1 MDRTALVPLGNQV
14 VVIGLDGQLRVLAE
28 GQQPLPGEVIV
39 AMTDAAPQDLKI
51 QLAQEQG
58 LKDISDDVAQ
68 IISAIEQG
76 QDPSATDEELAPA
89 AGENSGSSLQNSATI
104 VRDGTE
110 VLASTNFETIG
121 LESLGL
127 SETQALTL
135 NDFFTTGIETSG
147 DGSSKP
153 LTNSPVT
160 LSAVEEDSDPITITT
175 EELLSNVNIDD
186 ADTLVITNVTIESGN
201 GTLIDNS
208 DGSWTYIPE
217 ADDDTEVS
225 FSYDI
230 IDNDGGVINGTAN
243 LDITPVNDAPI
254 ATNDAIQTDED
265 SQVVIDVLANDSDIE
280 GDDLIITS
288 ASVPEEQGIVE
299 IINGKLVFTPAENFN
314 GNATISYTISDG
326 ELEDE
331 AQVSVTVNSVNDAPI
346 ASNDTTITEEDSS
359 VTIDVLPNDTD
370 IDGDTLSIESA
381 SVPEAQGT
389 VEIVD
394 GKLVFTPAENF
405 HGDAEITYTITDGA
419 LTDQATVN
427 VTVNAVN
434 DTPVVES
441 NIADQTLAEDFTPY
455 SIDLNTAF
463 SDVDNVDGELTFSVS
478 GNSNIQVAIVN
489 GIATF
494 TPTADWNGSEA
505 LTFTATDPSG
515 ESVSQ
520 TVNFTVAPV
529 ADIVADKAT
538 VVEDTPTIIK
548 VLDNDTFE
556 GDDKVVSLDTDNGP
570 ANGTVSVNPDGSV
583 TYTPN
588 DNFHGTDSFTY
599 IVTSGGVSESTTV
612 NVDVTPVNDAPVAK
626 DDTATTQEDT
636 AVTIDVL
643 PNDTDIDGDTLSI
656 QSASVPEAQGTVEIV
671 DGKLVF
677 TPAENFHGDAEI
689 TYTITDGALT
699 DQATVNVTVNAVNDT
714 PVVESNIADQTLAED
729 FTPYSIDLNTAFSDV
744 DNVDGDLTFSVSGNS
759 NIQVAIVNGIATFT
773 PTADW
778 NGSEALT
785 FTATDP
791 GGESVSQTVNFTV
804 APVADIVADS
814 ATVVE
819 DTPTII
825 KVLGNDTFEG
835 NDKVV
840 SLDSNNGP
848 ANGTVSVNPDGS
860 VTYTPNDNFHG
871 TDSFTYIVTSGGVSE
886 STTVNVDV
894 TPVNDAPVATNDN
907 AVTDEDTPVTIDVLP
922 NDTDIDGDTLSIQSA
937 SVPEAQGTV
946 EIVDGKL
953 VFTPAE
959 NFHGDAEITYTVTD
973 GSLTDQATVNVTVN
987 AVNDTPVVESNIAD
1001 QTLAEDFTPY
1011 SIDLNTAFS
1020 DVDNVDGELTFSV
1033 SGNSNI
1039 QVAIVNGI
1047 ATFTPTADW
1056 NGSEALTFTATD
1068 PSGESVRQTVNFTV
1082 APVADIVADKAT
1094 VVEDTPTIIKVL
1106 DNDTFEGDDKV
1117 VSLDTNNGPANG
1129 TVSVNPDGSVT
1140 YTPNDNFHGTD
1151 SFTYIVT
1158 SGGVSES
1165 TTVNVDVTPVN
1176 DAPVATNDNAVTD
1189 EDTPVTI
1196 DVLPNDTDIDGDTLS
1211 IQSAS
1216 VPEAQGTV
1224 EIVDGKLVFTPAENF
1239 HGDAE
1244 ITYTITDGALTDQA
1258 TVNVTVNAVND
1269 TPVVESN
1276 IADQTLAEDFTP
1288 YSIDLNTAFSDVD
1301 NVDGELTFSVSGNS
1315 NIQVAI
1321 VNGIATFTPTADW
1334 NGSEALTFTATDP
1347 SGESVSQTVNFTVA
1361 PVADI
1366 ESDRATVVEDTP
1378 TIIKVLGN
1386 DTFEGDDK
1394 VVSLDTN
1401 NGPANGTVSV
1411 NPDGS
1416 VTYTPNDNY
1425 HGADSFTYIV
1435 TSGGVSES
1443 TTVNVD
1449 VTPVNDAPVAKD
1461 DTAVTD
1467 EDTPVTIDVLPNDTD
1482 IDGDKL
1488 SIDSASVPS
1497 EQGTVEIVD
1506 GKLVFTPAENF
1517 HGDAEITY
1525 TVTDGALTDQA
1536 TVNVTVNAVND
1547 TPVVESSIA
1556 DQTLAEDF
1564 TPYSI
1569 DLNTAFSDVDNVDG
1583 ELTFSV
1589 SGNSNIQV
1597 AIVNGIATFTPTA
1610 DWNGSEALTFTAT
1623 DLSGESVSQTVN
1635 FTVAPVAD
1643 IVADKATVV
1652 EDTPTIIKVLE
1663 NDTFEGDDKV
1673 VSLDTNNGPANG
1685 TVSVNPD
1692 GSVTYK
1698 PNDNYHGTDS
1708 FTYIVTSGGVSESTT
1723 VNVDVTPVNDAPVAT
1738 NDTATTQEDTA
1749 VTIDV
1754 LPNDTDIDGD
1764 TLRIDSA
1771 SVPSDQGSVEII
1783 DGKLVFTPAENFHGD
1798 AEITYTITDGALT
1811 DQATVNVTVNAVND
1825 TPVVESSIAGQTLAE
1840 DFTPY
1845 SIDLNTAFS
1854 DVDNV
1859 DGELSFS
1866 VSGNSNIQVAIVN
1879 GIATFTPTADWN
1891 GSEALT
1897 FTATDPSGESVS
1909 QTVNFIVA
1917 PVADIVADKAT
1928 VVEDTPT
1935 IIKVLENDTFEGDD
1949 KVVSLDTNHGPANG
1963 TVSVNPDGSVTYTP
1977 NDNYHGADSFTY
1989 IVTSGGVSESTTVN
2003 VDVTPVNDAPV
2014 ANDDAATTQEDT
2026 AVTIDVLPNDTDID
2040 GDTLRIDSA
2049 SVPSDQGT
2057 VEIVDGKLVFTPA
2070 ENFHGDAEI
2079 TYTVTD
2085 GSLTDQAT
2093 VNVTVNAVNDTPVV
2107 ESNIADQTL
2116 AEDFTP
2122 YSIDLNT
2129 AFSDVDN
2136 VDGELSFSVSGNS
2149 NVLVSIENGIATI
2162 SPTADWNG
2170 SEILTFTATDP
2181 SGESVSQTVNFTV
2194 APVAD
2199 IVADNATVVEDTPTI
2214 IKVLGNDTFEG
2225 DDKVV
2230 SIDTNNGPANGT
2242 VSVNPDGSVTYT
2254 PNDNYHGTD
2263 SFTYIVTSGGV
2274 SESTTV
2280 NVDVTP
2286 VNDAPVAT
2294 NDNAVTDE
2302 DTPVTIDV
2310 LPNDT
2315 DIDGDT
2321 LSIQSASVP
2330 SEQGTVEIVDGKLVF
2345 TPAENFHGDAEITYT
2360 ITDGAL
2366 TDQATVNVTVNAV
2379 NDTPVVESNIAD
2391 QTLAEDFTPYSIDLN
2406 TAFSD
2411 VDNADGELTFSVSG
2425 NSNIQVAIVNGI
2437 ATFTPTADWNG
2448 SETLTFT
2455 ATDPSGESVS
2465 QTVNF
2470 TVAPVADIVADKATV
2485 VEDTPTIIKVLGNDT
2500 FEGNDKVVSLDS
2512 NNGPANG
2519 TVSVNPDGSV
2529 TYTPNDNY
2537 HGADSFTYIV
2547 TSGGVSEST
2556 TVNVDV
2562 TPVNDAPVAT
2572 NDNAVTDED
2581 TPVTIDVLPND
2592 TDIDGDTLSIQSA
2605 SVPSDQGKVEIIDGK
2620 LVFTPAENFHGDA
2633 EITYTVTDGA
2643 LTDQATVNVTVNAVN
2658 DTPVVESNLAD
2669 QTLAE
2674 DFTPYS
2680 IDLNTAFS
2688 DVDNVDGEL
2697 SFSGSGNSNIQVA
2710 IVNGIATFT
2719 PTADW
2724 NGSEA
2729 LTFTATDPSGES
2741 VSQTVN
2747 FTVAPVADIVADNA
2761 TVVEDTPTI
2770 IKVLDNDT
2778 FEGDDKV
2785 VSLDTNN
2792 GPANGTVSVNPDGS
2806 VTYTPNDNYYGTDSF
2821 TYIVTSG
2828 GVSESTTV
2836 NVDVTPV
2843 NDAPVANDDI
2853 AVTDEDTPVTIDV
2866 LPNDTDIDG
2875 DTLSIQS
2882 ASVPSDQGTVEI
2894 VDGKLVFTPAE
2905 NFHGDA
2911 EITYT
2916 VTDGALTDQATVNV
2930 TVNAVNDT
2938 PVVESNIADQTLA
2951 EDFTPYSID
2960 LNTAFSDVDNV
2971 DGDLTFSVS
2980 GNSNIQVAIVN
2991 GIATFTP
2998 TADWNGS
3005 EALTFTVTDPSG
3017 ESVSQ
3022 TVNFT
3027 VAPVADIVADKAT
3040 VMEDTPTIIKVLGN
3054 DTFEGDDKVVSL
3066 DTNNGPANGTVSVN
3080 PDGSVTYTPNDNY
3093 HGTDSFTYIV
3103 TSGGVSESTT
3113 VNVDVTPVN
3122 DAPVAKDDTA
3132 ITDEDTPV
3140 TIDVL
3145 PNDTDIDGDKLSIE
3159 SASVPEAQGTV
3170 EIVDGK
3176 LVFTPAE
3183 NFHGDAEITYT
3194 VTDGSLTDQAT
3205 VNVTV
3210 NAVNDTPVVE
3220 SSLADQTLAEDFTP
3234 YSIDLNTAFSDVDNA
3249 DGELTFSVSGNSNI
3263 QVAIVNGIATITPT
3277 ADWNG
3282 SEALTFTATDPS
3294 GESVSQTVN
3303 FTVAPVA
3310 DIVADNATVV
3320 EDTPTII
3327 KVLENDT
3334 FEGDDKVVSL
3344 DTNNGPANGTVSVN
3358 PDGSVTYTPN
3368 DNYHGTDSFTYIVTS
3383 GGVSESTTVNVDVT
3397 PVNDAPVA
3405 KDDTA
3410 VTDEDT
3416 PVTIDVLPNDT
3427 DIDGDTLSIQSASV
3441 PSDQGTVEIVDGKLV
3456 FTPAENFHGDAE
3468 ITYTVTDG
3476 ALTDQAKVAVT
3487 VNPVN
3492 DAPTIKVDAVES
3504 ITEDAVSTDTVV
3516 ATLEVADTD
3525 TPEEQLTVSL
3535 ENNSNGYFALVGDEV
3550 KLTQAGVDA
3559 VNNDELNLK
3568 DLTISASVSD
3578 GVNPT
3583 VSDSDSLIVNR
3594 VNDAPTVDNV
3604 ISDQVLAEDF
3614 TIYTIDLNDAFK
3626 DSDSALN
3633 FSVSGNSNVLVSIE
3647 NGIATISPTADWNG
3661 SEALTFTATD
3671 PSGES
3676 VSQTV
3681 NFTVAPV
3688 ADIVA
3693 DKATVV
3699 EDTPTIIKVL
3709 GNDTFEGDDKVVSI
3723 DINNGPANGTVS
3735 VNPDGSV
3742 TYTPNDNY
3750 HGTDSFTY
3758 IVTSGGVSESTTVNV
3773 DVTPVNDAPVAT
3785 NDTAITDED
3794 TPVTI
3799 DVLPNDTDIDGD
3811 TLSIQS
3817 ASVPSDQG
3825 TVEIVDGKLVFTP
3838 AENFHGDAE
3847 ITYTVTDGSL
3857 TDQATVN
3864 VTVNAVNDT
3873 PVVESN
3879 IADQTLAEDFTPYSI
3894 DLNTAFSDVDN
3905 VDGELSFSVSGNNNV
3920 LVSIENGI
3928 ATISPTADWNGS
3940 EALAFTATDPSGES
3954 VSQTVNFTVAP
3965 VADIVAD
3972 NATVV
3977 EDTPTIIKVL
3987 GNDTFEGDDK
3997 VVSLDTNNGP
4007 ANGTVSVNLDGS
4019 VTYTPNDNYHGTDS
4033 FTYIVTSGGVSE
4045 STTVNV
4051 DVTPVNDA
4059 PVATNDNAVTDED
4072 TPVTIDVL
4080 PNDTDID
4087 GDELSIQSASVPS
4100 DQGTVEIV
4108 DGKLVFTPAENFHG
4122 DAEITYTI
4130 TDGALTDQATVNV
4143 TVNAVNDAPVVESSI
4158 ADQALA
4164 EDFTPYSI
4172 DLNTAFSDVDNVDG
4186 ELSFSVSGNSNI
4198 QVAIVNG
4205 IATFTPTADW
4215 NGSEALTF
4223 TATDPS
4229 GESVSQTVN
4238 FTVAPV
4244 ADIVTDKATVVEDT
4258 PTIIKVLGNDTFE
4271 GDDKVVSL
4279 DTNNGPAN
4287 GTVSVNLDGSVTYT
4301 PNDNYHGTDSFTYI
4315 VTSGGVSESTTVN
4328 VDVTPVNDA
4337 PVATNDNAVTDEDTP
4352 VTIDVLPNDT
4362 DIDGDTLSIQSASVP
4377 ETQGTVEIVDGKL
4390 VFTPAE
4396 NFHGDAEITYTVT
4409 DGALTDQATVNV
4421 TVNAV
4426 NDTPVV
4432 ESNLADQTLAE
4443 DFTPYT
4449 IDLNTAFSDVDNV
4462 DGELT
4467 FSVSGNSN
4475 VLVSIENGI
4484 ATISPTADWNGSEA
4498 LTFTATDPSGESVSQ
4513 TVNFTVAPVAD
4524 IVADNATV
4532 VEDTPTIIKVLGNDT
4547 FEGNDKVVSLDSNNG
4562 PANGTVSVNPDGSV
4576 TYTPNDNYH
4585 GTDSFTYIV
4594 TSGGVSESTTVN
4606 VDVTPVNDAPVAN
4619 DDTAI
4624 TDEDTPVTIDV
4635 LPNDT
4640 DIDGDKLSIQSASVP
4655 SDQGTVEIVD
4665 GKLVFTPAEN
4675 FHGDA
4680 EITYTVTDGALTDQA
4695 TVNVTV
4701 NAVNDTPVVESS
4713 IADQTLAED
4722 FTPYTIDL
4730 NTAFSDVDN
4739 ADGELTFSVSGNSNI
4754 QVAVVNGIATFTP
4767 TADWNG
4773 SEALTFTATDP
4784 SGESVSQTVNFT
4796 VTPVADIVADKATV
4810 VEDTPTIIKV
4820 LDNDTFEGDDKVVSL
4835 DTNNGPANG
4844 TVSVN
4849 PDGSVT
4855 YTPNDNY
4862 HGTDSFTYIVTSG
4875 GVSESTTVNVDVTPV
4890 NDKPDSEDFT
4900 HVTDKP
4906 VTQVVFDTDTKPLG
4920 DGDSQ
4925 DHIADVE
4932 DDLKGNDLH
4941 VRITELPTSGTLF
4954 FKDSD
4959 GELHEIKE
4967 VSDTLY
4973 DKDSLYYEADN
4984 VGFLL
4989 GIKDRPNTPNGSEST
5004 TDFNNWGLSEDGG
5017 SSHSRTEHLANG
5029 ASITISSDSGEL
5041 AQYNRQVSHIG
5052 NGIADN
5058 DGQGIEKGETI
5069 TIDLSNNPV
5078 GSVNLGLDGLG
5089 GLFDYGDDNAALI
5102 TVTYLDSNNVQQT
5115 QTFEFLKPEGN
5126 FMLFQET
5133 SVGYGKDLA
5142 LPEGSVITQLDFST
5156 KNEGNW
5162 ELRYVEGVPAED
5174 SFGYVA
5180 VDSENGVSDPSTVNI
5195 VNEMLD
5201 GNIAENG
5208 PSLSVVGDSVT
5219 EGDNVTFSVV
5229 LNETTSTA
5237 VKYQVDM
5244 LAQGSS
5250 VDKND
5255 VNLSNATYTNGVVF
5269 LGGYLIVPAG
5279 ISSFEISIP
5288 TIDDLVVES
5297 SETIVLEIG
5306 GETGTATVLDNDST
5320 KLSVVDA
5327 GDVIEGTDAIFTVL
5341 LSNPVQEAV
5350 VVNLKSTTNDSYTA
5364 EDVDLGTMV
5373 VTYVDTHGQTQ
5384 TLDMAPN
5391 GDVTIPP
5398 GVAEIKVAVPTKLDN
5413 VHEGDESFG
5422 LTVTEI
5428 GSVTSNGIATGN
5440 ANIVDSDPAPL
5451 VSISADQNSVNEGET
5466 AGFTLTLDKVADE
5479 SVTVHVEYSGVAQDG
5494 KDFVGVLSVEVPA
5507 GQSSAALDLLTVTD
5521 GIYEGTESFTV
5532 TIKEVD
5538 GADASIAS
5546 NNSASVVI
5554 VDAQSAP
5561 KVTISSDQSS
5571 VDEGSDAKFIVNIDQ
5586 KADEDVLV
5594 TFTIGGN
5601 VDDKDYIAPS
5611 TYTVTIPAGKT
5622 SAPIDIKTLDDG
5634 IYEDLENLTVTL
5646 IDTVGADSTLAS
5658 DSNEATVSIIDAQH
5672 APEFISGGDSAGDK
5686 PNDDVYDF
5694 GSVNEN
5700 TVSGAVIGTVVAEDH
5715 DNDVLVYRFADGSST
5730 NGIFDIDPTSGEISL
5745 NKTIDDVDLGDYTLQ
5760 VEVIDGT
5767 GGIDTAE
5774 VNVSLVN
5781 VNDAP
5786 ESSPSVVEMNE
5797 DTQVMLDWSSFG
5809 ISDVDSDV
5817 SDLSVQ
5823 ITTLPSDGSLE
5834 YRDSQG
5840 DWQSVQIDQ
5849 VLDKSLFEENGVR
5862 FVPELNESGSDSFGG
5877 NQVGDQESSYAQIG
5891 FKPTDGQSSGQE
5903 STLTIDVNPVADKP
5917 NLIAVTPLNSL
5928 PQQEFN
5934 VTTWS
5939 NVQVGSSDG
5948 MGVNGETLISAIN
5961 ALNEADGTRLSWAN
5975 VEDLGT
5981 HATLAN
5987 EAVLVTSLV
5996 YLEAGSSYDFVGQAD
6011 DSLAIKLGGTL
6022 LDQARWGSDSG
6033 DIKGASFTPSVSGF
6047 YPIEI
6052 YHHNQSGPGNFN
6064 VDVSINGQAPVNLSN
6079 SSLYVVSDE
6088 SALEATDI
6096 RTSELQEVNGVAF
6109 YETYQLNEGLQDTA
6123 IPLSEIKASLNDTD
6137 GSESLKV
6144 TLTGLP
6150 VGAILSDGNSSI
6162 TVATIDEELDVT
6174 SWALDALTV
6183 TPPAGSHDDFTINLT
6198 ATSTESSNG
6207 DSAESNLAINVV
6219 VHENLPTETES
6230 DLGET
6235 IEDNTLQGNVLLND
6249 SDGDNILMV
6258 DHLTIDGADYEVG
6271 ESVSLTSGT
6280 LLVNRDGSYIF
6291 EPAEHWSG
6299 DVPLISYTT
6308 NTGVTNTLDIN
6319 VVAIADAP
6327 TITINVGDLVKRDAI
6342 DPNHHLATSA
6352 INNTNTE
6359 NEAVAANLGLDNAVP
6374 KINTHAGVVLGVNT
6388 DLSDTDSLFVGTDF
6402 NDVFYGGGGD
6412 DVFVGGG
6419 NNDTFYG
6426 DDATSLT
6433 LHDGK
6438 DTVYLTGNFDD
6449 YKMTFKDDHGGKV
6462 PYWILLDSRS
6472 IDSVNDHTGSDDR
6485 GDHLYEIERV
6495 VFADKIV
6502 DLKPD
6507 GTYEVL
6513 QDRWISVD
6521 VDVDL
6526 VDVDGSEDLAQT
6538 ALVQDLP
6545 DGVDV
6550 YVDGVAI
6557 KQDSNGDYP
6566 VTLGTDGKLSLDIR
6580 VPFDYEGSLE
6590 FPLSVTATSVEG
6602 SNNDAASTTESV
6614 ELTARDYVLE
6624 SGSHGNDQ
6632 ITGSDD
6638 HDIIVGDVQGLEIIA
6653 GQDYNIAFVL
6663 DTSGSMG
6670 NWVGT
6675 AKQEVLD
6682 VFDELLSA
6690 VNQGEKPGTVNIH
6703 LSEFASSASAVISVD
6718 LSSLTARK
6726 EFVEELNRVI
6736 DDEGSGGTNYE
6747 AGLQSAVE
6755 WFSSQPNPNGQNIT
6769 YFVTDGQ
6776 PNRATYLYGVAPSEF
6791 SKVIL
6796 DVDNSG
6802 KLVTLQDI
6810 ASKNN
6815 YSYGQTVTYKGD
6827 VVIDSYGKVYSPLT
6841 GRILGDIDRYYG
6853 SIRYYDEGNSSTQA
6867 QHMYQVLAAL
6877 SSIEA
6882 IGLGSGVDEHTLK
6895 QYDTDGVVESDID
6908 VTKLAETILGQDVPL
6923 KQGSDTI
6930 QGGEGNDIL
6939 LGDLIEFGGNEQGLS
6954 AIQSHVAQ
6962 QTGQDVSTVDGED
6975 IHEYVRNNLEEF
6987 NQTHQGDKSDNLYGG
7002 AGDDLLFGHG
7012 GNDILVGG
7020 EGDDI
7025 LIGGLGSDTLTG
7037 SEGADIFKWSEV
7049 TNDVDTVTDFNKNED
7064 ALDFSDLFDDL
7075 SKDEIGELLND
7086 LQSGDHTGDVGEYHV
7101 EVAPD
7106 GGSEA
7111 NLSITKGSSTLDIHF
7126 DGASVDDVTQ
7136 SLIAS
7141 LEAQYKDM

>member
-76 QDPSATDEELAPA
+76 QDPSAIDEELAPA

-299 IINGKLVFTPAENFN
+299 IIDGKLVFTPAENFN

-405 HGDAEITYTITDGA
+405 HGDAEITYTVTDGA

-441 NIADQTLAEDFTPY
+441 NLADQTLAEDFTPY

-548 VLDNDTFE
+548 VLGNDTFE
-556 GDDKVVSLDTDNGP
+556 GNDKVVSLDTNNGP
-570 ANGTVSVNPDGSV
+570 ANGTVSVNSDGSV

-588 DNFHGTDSFTY
+588 DNYHGTDSFTY

-612 NVDVTPVNDAPVAK
+612 NVDVTPVNDAPVATNDTAITDEDTSVTIDVLPNDTDIDGDK
-626 DDTATTQEDT
+626 LSIESASVPETQGTVEIVDGKLVFTPVENFHGDAEITYTVTDGALTDQATVNVTVNAVNDTPVVESSIADQTLAEDFTPYSIDLNTAFSDVDNVDGDLTFSVSGNSNIQVAIVNGIATFTPTADWNGSETLTFTATDPSGESVSQTVNFTVAPVADIVADNATVVEDTPTIIKVLGNDTFEGDDKVVSLDTNNGPANGTVSVNPDGSVTYTPNDNYHGADSFTYIVTSGGVSESTTVNVDVTPVNDAPVANDDAATTQEDT

-643 PNDTDIDGDTLSI
+643 PNDTDIDGDTLRI
-656 QSASVPEAQGTVEIV
+656 DSASVPSDQGTVEIV

-689 TYTITDGALT
+689 TYTITDGSLT

-860 VTYTPNDNFHG
+860 VTYTPNDNYHG
-871 TDSFTYIVTSGGVSE
+871 ADSFTYIVTSGGVSE

-922 NDTDIDGDTLSIQSA
+922 NDTDIDGDKLSIESA

-959 NFHGDAEITYTVTD
+959 NFNGDAEITYTVTD
-973 GSLTDQATVNVTVN
+973 GTLTDQATVNVTVN
-987 AVNDTPVVESNIAD
+987 AVNDTPEVESNIAD

-1011 SIDLNTAFS
+1011 SINLNTAFS
-1020 DVDNVDGELTFSV
+1020 DVDNVDGELSFSV
-1033 SGNSNI
+1033 SGNNNVLVSI
-1039 QVAIVNGI
+1039 ENGI
-1047 ATFTPTADW
+1047 ATISPTADW
-1056 NGSEALTFTATD
+1056 NGSE
-1068 PSGESVRQTVNFTV
+1068 
-1082 APVADIVADKAT
+1082 I
-1094 VVEDTPTIIKVL
+1094 
-1106 DNDTFEGDDKV
+1106 
-1117 VSLDTNNGPANG
+1117 
-1129 TVSVNPDGSVT
+1129 
-1140 YTPNDNFHGTD
+1140 
-1151 SFTYIVT
+1151 
-1158 SGGVSES
+1158 
-1165 TTVNVDVTPVN
+1165 
-1176 DAPVATNDNAVTD
+1176 
-1189 EDTPVTI
+1189 
-1196 DVLPNDTDIDGDTLS
+1196 
-1211 IQSAS
+1211 
-1216 VPEAQGTV
+1216 
-1224 EIVDGKLVFTPAENF
+1224 
-1239 HGDAE
+1239 
-1244 ITYTITDGALTDQA
+1244 
-1258 TVNVTVNAVND
+1258 
-1269 TPVVESN
+1269 
-1276 IADQTLAEDFTP
+1276 
-1288 YSIDLNTAFSDVD
+1288 
-1301 NVDGELTFSVSGNS
+1301 
-1315 NIQVAI
+1315 
-1321 VNGIATFTPTADW
+1321 
-1334 NGSEALTFTATDP
+1334 LTFTATDP
-1347 SGESVSQTVNFTVA
+1347 SGESVSQTVNFTVT

-1366 ESDRATVVEDTP
+1366 VADKATVVEDTP

-1411 NPDGS
+1411 NSDGS

-1425 HGADSFTYIV
+1425 HGTDSFTYIV

-1482 IDGDKL
+1482 VDGDTL
-1488 SIDSASVPS
+1488 SIQSASVP
-1497 EQGTVEIVD
+1497 ETQGT
-1506 GKLVFTPAENF
+1506 
-1517 HGDAEITY
+1517 
-1525 TVTDGALTDQA
+1525 
-1536 TVNVTVNAVND
+1536 
-1547 TPVVESSIA
+1547 
-1556 DQTLAEDF
+1556 
-1564 TPYSI
+1564 
-1569 DLNTAFSDVDNVDG
+1569 
-1583 ELTFSV
+1583 
-1589 SGNSNIQV
+1589 
-1597 AIVNGIATFTPTA
+1597 
-1610 DWNGSEALTFTAT
+1610 
-1623 DLSGESVSQTVN
+1623 
-1635 FTVAPVAD
+1635 
-1643 IVADKATVV
+1643 
-1652 EDTPTIIKVLE
+1652 
-1663 NDTFEGDDKV
+1663 
-1673 VSLDTNNGPANG
+1673 
-1685 TVSVNPD
+1685 
-1692 GSVTYK
+1692 
-1698 PNDNYHGTDS
+1698 
-1708 FTYIVTSGGVSESTT
+1708 
-1723 VNVDVTPVNDAPVAT
+1723 
-1738 NDTATTQEDTA
+1738 
-1749 VTIDV
+1749 
-1754 LPNDTDIDGD
+1754 
-1764 TLRIDSA
+1764 
-1771 SVPSDQGSVEII
+1771 VEII

-1798 AEITYTITDGALT
+1798 AEITYT
-1811 DQATVNVTVNAVND
+1811 V
-1825 TPVVESSIAGQTLAE
+1825 
-1840 DFTPY
+1840 
-1845 SIDLNTAFS
+1845 
-1854 DVDNV
+1854 
-1859 DGELSFS
+1859 
-1866 VSGNSNIQVAIVN
+1866 
-1879 GIATFTPTADWN
+1879 
-1891 GSEALT
+1891 
-1897 FTATDPSGESVS
+1897 
-1909 QTVNFIVA
+1909 
-1917 PVADIVADKAT
+1917 
-1928 VVEDTPT
+1928 
-1935 IIKVLENDTFEGDD
+1935 
-1949 KVVSLDTNHGPANG
+1949 
-1963 TVSVNPDGSVTYTP
+1963 
-1977 NDNYHGADSFTY
+1977 
-1989 IVTSGGVSESTTVN
+1989 
-2003 VDVTPVNDAPV
+2003 
-2014 ANDDAATTQEDT
+2014 
-2026 AVTIDVLPNDTDID
+2026 
-2040 GDTLRIDSA
+2040 
-2049 SVPSDQGT
+2049 
-2057 VEIVDGKLVFTPA
+2057 
-2070 ENFHGDAEI
+2070 
-2079 TYTVTD
+2079 
-2085 GSLTDQAT
+2085 
-2093 VNVTVNAVNDTPVV
+2093 
-2107 ESNIADQTL
+2107 
-2116 AEDFTP
+2116 
-2122 YSIDLNT
+2122 
-2129 AFSDVDN
+2129 
-2136 VDGELSFSVSGNS
+2136 
-2149 NVLVSIENGIATI
+2149 
-2162 SPTADWNG
+2162 
-2170 SEILTFTATDP
+2170 
-2181 SGESVSQTVNFTV
+2181 
-2194 APVAD
+2194 
-2199 IVADNATVVEDTPTI
+2199 
-2214 IKVLGNDTFEG
+2214 
-2225 DDKVV
+2225 
-2230 SIDTNNGPANGT
+2230 
-2242 VSVNPDGSVTYT
+2242 
-2254 PNDNYHGTD
+2254 
-2263 SFTYIVTSGGV
+2263 
-2274 SESTTV
+2274 
-2280 NVDVTP
+2280 
-2286 VNDAPVAT
+2286 
-2294 NDNAVTDE
+2294 
-2302 DTPVTIDV
+2302 
-2310 LPNDT
+2310 
-2315 DIDGDT
+2315 
-2321 LSIQSASVP
+2321 
-2330 SEQGTVEIVDGKLVF
+2330 
-2345 TPAENFHGDAEITYT
+2345 
-2360 ITDGAL
+2360 TDGAL

-2437 ATFTPTADWNG
+2437 AT
-2448 SETLTFT
+2448 
-2455 ATDPSGESVS
+2455 
-2465 QTVNF
+2465 
-2470 TVAPVADIVADKATV
+2470 I
-2485 VEDTPTIIKVLGNDT
+2485 
-2500 FEGNDKVVSLDS
+2500 
-2512 NNGPANG
+2512 
-2519 TVSVNPDGSV
+2519 
-2529 TYTPNDNY
+2529 
-2537 HGADSFTYIV
+2537 
-2547 TSGGVSEST
+2547 
-2556 TVNVDV
+2556 
-2562 TPVNDAPVAT
+2562 
-2572 NDNAVTDED
+2572 
-2581 TPVTIDVLPND
+2581 
-2592 TDIDGDTLSIQSA
+2592 
-2605 SVPSDQGKVEIIDGK
+2605 
-2620 LVFTPAENFHGDA
+2620 
-2633 EITYTVTDGA
+2633 
-2643 LTDQATVNVTVNAVN
+2643 
-2658 DTPVVESNLAD
+2658 
-2669 QTLAE
+2669 
-2674 DFTPYS
+2674 
-2680 IDLNTAFS
+2680 
-2688 DVDNVDGEL
+2688 
-2697 SFSGSGNSNIQVA
+2697 
-2710 IVNGIATFT
+2710 T

-2747 FTVAPVADIVADNA
+2747 FTVAPVADIVADKA
-2761 TVVEDTPTI
+2761 TVV
-2770 IKVLDNDT
+2770 
-2778 FEGDDKV
+2778 
-2785 VSLDTNN
+2785 
-2792 GPANGTVSVNPDGS
+2792 
-2806 VTYTPNDNYYGTDSF
+2806 
-2821 TYIVTSG
+2821 
-2828 GVSESTTV
+2828 
-2836 NVDVTPV
+2836 
-2843 NDAPVANDDI
+2843 
-2853 AVTDEDTPVTIDV
+2853 
-2866 LPNDTDIDG
+2866 
-2875 DTLSIQS
+2875 
-2882 ASVPSDQGTVEI
+2882 
-2894 VDGKLVFTPAE
+2894 
-2905 NFHGDA
+2905 
-2911 EITYT
+2911 
-2916 VTDGALTDQATVNV
+2916 
-2930 TVNAVNDT
+2930 
-2938 PVVESNIADQTLA
+2938 
-2951 EDFTPYSID
+2951 
-2960 LNTAFSDVDNV
+2960 
-2971 DGDLTFSVS
+2971 
-2980 GNSNIQVAIVN
+2980 
-2991 GIATFTP
+2991 
-2998 TADWNGS
+2998 
-3005 EALTFTVTDPSG
+3005 
-3017 ESVSQ
+3017 
-3022 TVNFT
+3022 
-3027 VAPVADIVADKAT
+3027 
-3040 VMEDTPTIIKVLGN
+3040 EDTPTIIKVLGN

-3145 PNDTDIDGDKLSIE
+3145 PNDTDIDGDKLSIQ
-3159 SASVPEAQGTV
+3159 SASVPSDQGTV

-3176 LVFTPAE
+3176 LVFIPAE

-3220 SSLADQTLAEDFTP
+3220 SNLADQTLAEDFTP
-3234 YSIDLNTAFSDVDNA
+3234 YSIDLNTAFSDVDNVDGDLSFSVSGNSNIQVA
-3249 DGELTFSVSGNSNI
+3249 IVNGIATFTPTADWNGSESLTFTATDPSGESVSQTVNFIVAPVADIVADKATVVEDTPTIIKVLGNDTFEGDDKVVSLDTNNGPANGTVSVNPDGSVTYTPNDNFHGTDSFTYIVTSGGVSESTTVNVDVTPVNDAPVAKDDTAVTDEDTPVTIDVLPNDTDIDGDKLSIESASVPEAQGTVEIVDGKLVFTPAENFHGEAEITYTVTDGALTDQATVTVTVNAVNDTPVVESNIADQTLAEDFTPYTIDLNTAFSDVDNADGELTFSVSGNSNIQVAIVNGIVTFTPTADWNGSEILTFTATDPSGESVSQTVNFTVAPVADIEADKATVVEDTPTIIKVLGNDTFEGDDKVVSLDTNNGPANGTVSVNPDGSVTYTPNDNYHGADSFTYIVTSGGVSESTTVNVDVTPVNDAPVATNDNAVTDEDTPVTIDVLPNDTDIDGDKLSIESASVPEAQGTVEIVDGKLVFTPAENFNGDAEITYTVTDGTLTDQATVNVTVNAVNDTPEVESNIADQTLAEDFTPYSINLNTAFSDVDNVDGELSFSVSGNNNVLVSIENGIATISPTADWNGSEILTFTATDPSGESVSQTVNFTVTPVADIVADKATVVEDTPTIIKVLGNDTFEGDDKVVSLDTNNGPANGTVSVNSDGSVTYTPNDNYHGTDSFTYIVTSGGVSESTTVNVDVTPVNDAPVAKDDTAVTDEDTPVTIDVLPNDTDVDGDTLSIQSASVPETQGTVEIIDGKLVFTPAENFHGDAEITYTVTDGALTDQATVNVTVNAVNDTPVVESNIADQTLAEDFTPYSIDLNTAFSDVDNVDGELTFSVSGNSNI

-3282 SEALTFTATDPS
+3282 SEALTFTATDTS

-3310 DIVADNATVV
+3310 DIVADKATVV

-3327 KVLENDT
+3327 KVLGNDT

-3410 VTDEDT
+3410 ITDEDT

-3427 DIDGDTLSIQSASV
+3427 DIDGDKLSIQSASV
-3441 PSDQGTVEIVDGKLV
+3441 PEAQGTVEIVDGKLV
-3456 FTPAENFHGDAE
+3456 FTPAENFNGDAE
-3468 ITYTVTDG
+3468 ITYTITDG
-3476 ALTDQAKVAVT
+3476 SLTDQAKVAVT

-3504 ITEDAVSTDTVV
+3504 ITEDAVNTDTVV
-3516 ATLEVADTD
+3516 ATLEVVDID

-3709 GNDTFEGDDKVVSI
+3709 D
-3723 DINNGPANGTVS
+3723 
-3735 VNPDGSV
+3735 
-3742 TYTPNDNY
+3742 
-3750 HGTDSFTY
+3750 
-3758 IVTSGGVSESTTVNV
+3758 
-3773 DVTPVNDAPVAT
+3773 
-3785 NDTAITDED
+3785 
-3794 TPVTI
+3794 
-3799 DVLPNDTDIDGD
+3799 
-3811 TLSIQS
+3811 
-3817 ASVPSDQG
+3817 
-3825 TVEIVDGKLVFTP
+3825 
-3838 AENFHGDAE
+3838 
-3847 ITYTVTDGSL
+3847 
-3857 TDQATVN
+3857 
-3864 VTVNAVNDT
+3864 
-3873 PVVESN
+3873 
-3879 IADQTLAEDFTPYSI
+3879 
-3894 DLNTAFSDVDN
+3894 
-3905 VDGELSFSVSGNNNV
+3905 
-3920 LVSIENGI
+3920 
-3928 ATISPTADWNGS
+3928 
-3940 EALAFTATDPSGES
+3940 
-3954 VSQTVNFTVAP
+3954 
-3965 VADIVAD
+3965 
-3972 NATVV
+3972 
-3977 EDTPTIIKVL
+3977 
-3987 GNDTFEGDDK
+3987 NDTFEGDDK

-4007 ANGTVSVNLDGS
+4007 ANGTVSVNPDGS
-4019 VTYTPNDNYHGTDS
+4019 VTYTPNDN
-4033 FTYIVTSGGVSE
+4033 F
-4045 STTVNV
+4045 
-4051 DVTPVNDA
+4051 
-4059 PVATNDNAVTDED
+4059 
-4072 TPVTIDVL
+4072 
-4080 PNDTDID
+4080 
-4087 GDELSIQSASVPS
+4087 
-4100 DQGTVEIV
+4100 
-4108 DGKLVFTPAENFHG
+4108 
-4122 DAEITYTI
+4122 
-4130 TDGALTDQATVNV
+4130 
-4143 TVNAVNDAPVVESSI
+4143 
-4158 ADQALA
+4158 
-4164 EDFTPYSI
+4164 
-4172 DLNTAFSDVDNVDG
+4172 
-4186 ELSFSVSGNSNI
+4186 
-4198 QVAIVNG
+4198 
-4205 IATFTPTADW
+4205 
-4215 NGSEALTF
+4215 
-4223 TATDPS
+4223 
-4229 GESVSQTVN
+4229 
-4238 FTVAPV
+4238 
-4244 ADIVTDKATVVEDT
+4244 
-4258 PTIIKVLGNDTFE
+4258 
-4271 GDDKVVSL
+4271 
-4279 DTNNGPAN
+4279 
-4287 GTVSVNLDGSVTYT
+4287 
-4301 PNDNYHGTDSFTYI
+4301 HGTDSFTYI

-4396 NFHGDAEITYTVT
+4396 NFHGDAEITYTIT
-4409 DGALTDQATVNV
+4409 DGSLTDQAKVAV
-4421 TVNAV
+4421 TVNPVNDAPTIKVDAVESITEDAV
-4426 NDTPVV
+4426 NTDTVVATLEVADIDTPEEQLTVSL
-4432 ESNLADQTLAE
+4432 ENNSNGYFALVGDEVKLTQAGVDAVNNDELNLKDLTISASVSDGVNPTVSDSDSLIVNRVNDAPTVDNVISDQVLAE
-4443 DFTPYT
+4443 DFTIYT
-4449 IDLNTAFSDVDNV
+4449 IDLNDAFKDSDSALN
-4462 DGELT
+4462 

-4484 ATISPTADWNGSEA
+4484 ATISPTADWNGSET

-4524 IVADNATV
+4524 IESDRATV

-4547 FEGNDKVVSLDSNNG
+4547 FEGDDKVVSLDSNNG

-4585 GTDSFTYIV
+4585 GADSFTYIV
-4594 TSGGVSESTTVN
+4594 TSGGVSEST
-4606 VDVTPVNDAPVAN
+4606 
-4619 DDTAI
+4619 I
-4624 TDEDTPVTIDV
+4624 
-4635 LPNDT
+4635 
-4640 DIDGDKLSIQSASVP
+4640 
-4655 SDQGTVEIVD
+4655 
-4665 GKLVFTPAEN
+4665 
-4675 FHGDA
+4675 
-4680 EITYTVTDGALTDQA
+4680 
-4695 TVNVTV
+4695 
-4701 NAVNDTPVVESS
+4701 
-4713 IADQTLAED
+4713 
-4722 FTPYTIDL
+4722 
-4730 NTAFSDVDN
+4730 
-4739 ADGELTFSVSGNSNI
+4739 
-4754 QVAVVNGIATFTP
+4754 
-4767 TADWNG
+4767 
-4773 SEALTFTATDP
+4773 
-4784 SGESVSQTVNFT
+4784 
-4796 VTPVADIVADKATV
+4796 
-4810 VEDTPTIIKV
+4810 
-4820 LDNDTFEGDDKVVSL
+4820 
-4835 DTNNGPANG
+4835 
-4844 TVSVN
+4844 
-4849 PDGSVT
+4849 
-4855 YTPNDNY
+4855 
-4862 HGTDSFTYIVTSG
+4862 
-4875 GVSESTTVNVDVTPV
+4875 VNVDVTPV

-4900 HVTDKP
+4900 HVADDQLTH
-4906 VTQVVFDTDTKPLG
+4906 VVFDTDTKPLG
-4920 DGDSQ
+4920 RGDSQ

-4989 GIKDRPNTPNGSEST
+4989 GIKDRPDTPNSSEST

-5017 SSHSRTEHLANG
+5017 PSHSRTEHLANG

-5384 TLDMAPN
+5384 TLDIAPN

-5398 GVAEIKVAVPTKLDN
+5398 AVAEIKVAVPTKLDN

-5521 GIYEGTESFTV
+5521 GIYEGAESFTV

-6485 GDHLYEIERV
+6485 GDHLYEIERI